1 MIDIAIIG
9 VQKSGTT
16 SLLNLFRQIG
26 LYDVQH
32 CMEFTYTQRQYN
44 SSSWNREFQNN
55 GKPKLIK
62 SVGLFEDLDGL
73 KWLVQQN
80 QDIKFIVLARNPV
93 KRAISA
99 YNFNVRKGIEKRTLD
114 QALAESSQMDLFPVH
129 QTKFNRSTNY
139 INAGLYDQK
148 MKVISKVLAPENV
161 LVLNF
166 DRACSNLNYLEEK
179 LSHFLNI
186 KDERI
191 ALPKDNTIESVR
203 FNTMTIRVL
212 NSAPIRRLKALTP
225 ESSASLTALLT
236 KYMTGKPERIPHTTP
251 S

>member
-32 CMEFTYTQRQYN
+32 CMEFTYIVNRQYN

-80 QDIKFIVLARNPV
+80 QDIKFIVLAR
-93 KRAISA
+93 
-99 YNFNVRKGIEKRTLD
+99 TWL
-114 QALAESSQMDLFPVH
+114 
-129 QTKFNRSTNY
+129 
-139 INAGLYDQK
+139 
-148 MKVISKVLAPENV
+148 
-161 LVLNF
+161 
-166 DRACSNLNYLEEK
+166 
-179 LSHFLNI
+179 
-186 KDERI
+186 
-191 ALPKDNTIESVR
+191 
-203 FNTMTIRVL
+203 
-212 NSAPIRRLKALTP
+212 SAP
-225 ESSASLTALLT
+225 
-236 KYMTGKPERIPHTTP
+236 
-251 S
+251 